1 MNEPMN
7 YFLFHCINLFI
18 YGSSDVGPSLSRLTQ
33 YTSYIL
39 TAYTVMMIVYQ
50 EIKVSSTK
58 HSKKTRCLVFSAQL
72 SKHVPLRK
80 QRKNFVFSGSIT
92 KWLPKYIA
100 HVF

>member
-1 MNEPMN
+1 
-7 YFLFHCINLFI
+7 
-18 YGSSDVGPSLSRLTQ
+18 
-33 YTSYIL
+33 
-39 TAYTVMMIVYQ
+39 MMIVYQ

-100 HVF
+100 HVFLKKKKMKHSDKMPLGFVLKCFKRETTKLKQIQQDPVNHLILM